1 VLFKSRIFKFLKRDC
16 GTIPVA
22 EIYNN
27 NNNNLFRKKLK
38 GIKKAVLKKEIS
50 FEDYKN
56 CLFNQKEYFHRQKV
70 IRSHKH
76 DIFTEEVKKKS
87 LSWKDDKRYLL
98 PNSTDTLAYG
108 HVLVSS

>member
-1 VLFKSRIFKFLKRDC
+1 LNGIKILEYIGLRSKMYSYRTENSVS
-16 GTIPVA
+16 
-22 EIYNN
+22 
-27 NNNNLFRKKLK
+27 KKLK

-50 FEDYKN
+50 FQDYKN

-70 IRSHKH
+70 ILIRSHKH

-87 LSWKDDKRYLL
+87 LIWKDDKRHLL